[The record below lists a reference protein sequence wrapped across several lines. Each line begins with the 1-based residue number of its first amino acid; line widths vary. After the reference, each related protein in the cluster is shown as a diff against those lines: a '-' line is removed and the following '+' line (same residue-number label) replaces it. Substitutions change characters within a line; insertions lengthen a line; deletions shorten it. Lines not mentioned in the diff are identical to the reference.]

1 MTYVEISYH
10 SNDFQFL
17 TIMENV
23 LKISKLQISLWKEQ
37 RIKNQK
43 FEEEKK

>member
-1 MTYVEISYH
+1 
-10 SNDFQFL
+10 
-17 TIMENV
+17 MENV